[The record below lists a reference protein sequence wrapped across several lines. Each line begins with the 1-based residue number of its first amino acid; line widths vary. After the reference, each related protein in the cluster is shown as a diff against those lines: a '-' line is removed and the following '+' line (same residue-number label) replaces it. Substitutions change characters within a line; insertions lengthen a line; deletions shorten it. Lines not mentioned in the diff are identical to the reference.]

1 MVQKYTFIGY
11 QKYGAGM
18 RKEIQSEVK
27 IALFDQLFD
36 SFRIV
41 DPKTHL
47 ITDDQS
53 GLKKTVHCYE
63 IWEDGIACDNCVSRN
78 ALKNH
83 HSFVKLIYQG
93 AKVTMVTAVPVLD
106 NGTEVVYEFIRDVT
120 EIGMFDIENKESGT
134 MVQVIQDSN
143 NRLDRDSLTGA
154 YNGHYTFQLL
164 PAIIENSHT
173 THRPASLIFISVN
186 NVLKIN
192 NEHGYN
198 AGNEVLKLI
207 TKLIIPFCKNTE
219 DIYARYHGIRFLLV
233 LNNVSEK
240 ESYIICKKINK
251 HIESARLILE
261 GKPVHISVN
270 IGSYTIQDEMIT
282 ADQFIRNA
290 QSKIFINNQTA
301 NETLFERN
309 PISIP
314 NNQLLSIRENEV
326 AVLLLNGLS
335 NNEIADKLFVSQPTV
350 KKHISSIFE
359 KVKVQSRAEF
369 ISKFSRRPI

>member
-1 MVQKYTFIGY
+1 MVQKYTFIGH

-47 ITDDQS
+47 VTDDQS

-63 IWEDGIACDNCVSRN
+63 IWEDGVACDNCVSRN
-78 ALKNH
+78 ALKKH

-93 AKVTMVTAVPVLD
+93 AKVTMVTAVPVLEK
-106 NGTEVVYEFIRDVT
+106 GTEVVYEFIRDVT

-192 NEHGYN
+192 NDHGYN

-251 HIESARLILE
+251 
-261 GKPVHISVN
+261 GK
-270 IGSYTIQDEMIT
+270 
-282 ADQFIRNA
+282 
-290 QSKIFINNQTA
+290 
-301 NETLFERN
+301 L
-309 PISIP
+309 
-314 NNQLLSIRENEV
+314 
-326 AVLLLNGLS
+326 
-335 NNEIADKLFVSQPTV
+335 
-350 KKHISSIFE
+350 
-359 KVKVQSRAEF
+359 
-369 ISKFSRRPI
+369 